1 MWDAESAEGDESA
14 ERLFVGALGGLEVYA
29 SSQIYTAIGIMFV
42 TDHFR
47 VNAGNVEV
55 GGGIETASGNNYLCV
70 LRFICQRANDR
81 FLGEEIEV
89 YSGV

>member
-1 MWDAESAEGDESA
+1 
-14 ERLFVGALGGLEVYA
+14 
-29 SSQIYTAIGIMFV
+29 MFV

-70 LRFICQRANDR
+70 LRFICQRANDW